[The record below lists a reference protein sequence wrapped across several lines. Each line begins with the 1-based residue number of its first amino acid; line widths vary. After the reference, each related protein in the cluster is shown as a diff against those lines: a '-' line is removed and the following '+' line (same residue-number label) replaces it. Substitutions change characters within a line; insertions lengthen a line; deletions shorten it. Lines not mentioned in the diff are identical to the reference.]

1 MSINNITFL
10 EEVIPHNMFCFSN
23 NLTTWFYFNDI
34 WEISEFLSE
43 LEYEQ
48 AYVVSFDFYFSSLL
62 CCEETPA
69 ITLSKPILVTNKS
82 NPELISNYL
91 KERVIIACESF
102 HLQETSS
109 DNNMDGPVVVVNYSK
124 INLF

>member
-1 MSINNITFL
+1 MSIHKITFL
-10 EEVIPHNMFCFSN
+10 EDVIPHSMFCSSN
-23 NLTTWFYFNDI
+23 SLITWFYFNDPF
-34 WEISEFLSE
+34 EVKDLLSD

-48 AYVVSFDFYFSSLL
+48 AYVVTFDFFVSSLL

-69 ITLSKPILVTNKS
+69 ITLSKPILITKDS

-91 KERVIIACESF
+91 KERINIACDSF
-102 HLQETSS
+102 HLEETSS
-109 DNNMDGPVVVVNYSK
+109 LDGPVVVVNYSK